1 MRGRRCRA
9 AVVSGAIAAMLL
21 AGCGTDAPESPPP
34 PAYTTPGLVW
44 VGDIETGDL
53 SQFEDTPW
61 NLAGGAPPPEVV
73 TDAPFLREGR
83 YAVAFTIPGVS
94 DGEGIT
100 ADSRNELVPRT
111 VAFREGDEY
120 WFAFSMYLAEDFPVQ
135 DGWQVVTQ
143 WKNEGEGSPPV
154 ELEVDEGE
162 FFVGGG
168 SGHPD
173 GFDAFRQS
181 LGPAV
186 TGRWIDWTFRIRFSA
201 EPDDGEI
208 EVWRDG
214 EAVLP
219 TFRPESGTLYPPVG
233 GEDVPDV
240 PQSYLKTGYYRDAEI
255 SAPGTLYYDGWKI
268 GTTAES
274 VE

>member
-1 MRGRRCRA
+1 M
-9 AVVSGAIAAMLL
+9 
-21 AGCGTDAPESPPP
+21 
-34 PAYTTPGLVW
+34 TPSRPRPDLPTSEPFW

-73 TDAPFLREGR
+73 TDAPFLRDGR
-83 YAVAFTIPGVS
+83 HAVGFTIPGVS

-100 ADSRNELVPRT
+100 GDSRNELVPDT
-111 VAFREGDEY
+111 VELVEGDEY
-120 WFAFSMYLAEDFPVQ
+120 WFAFSMYLADGFPVQ

-154 ELEVDEGE
+154 ELEIQEGQ
-162 FFVGGG
+162 FFLGGG

-173 GFDAFRQS
+173 GFDAFREP

-186 TGRWIDWTFRIRFSA
+186 TGRWVDWTFRIHFSA
-201 EPDDGEI
+201 DPAKGEV

-214 EAVLP
+214 ALALP
-219 TFRPESGTLYPPVG
+219 TFRPESGTLYPPVD
-233 GEDVPDV
+233 GEDVPEA
-240 PQSYLKTGYYRDAEI
+240 PQSYLKTGYYRNAEI
-255 SAPGTLYYDGWKI
+255 SAPGTVYYDDWRI
-268 GTTAES
+268 GTTAEA
-274 VE
+274 VR